1 MPDLIYNVK
10 FEIDSTSTSE
20 VGRMVNNL
28 SGVSGSGAASS
39 LDNLNNSINNT
50 RKSTSNLSKEVREVA
65 KQNELFRTSTDRLKK
80 SIDLKRTASQ
90 SDLRVIAQTN
100 IQVKERIKE
109 LKKQKS
115 ELINFANATELNT
128 DENIKLN
135 REVAS
140 LELQERQLISQLQ
153 KGRAELKGQEVQT
166 ESLTKDTDRLSQA
179 KKRLHKQTGAN
190 NKAFSTANQ
199 TLFSFSDLVQDS
211 SQFMVGGSFNFA
223 TGMRAIGNNIGFTSE
238 LVGNLTNRTGS
249 LMNAFKAIG
258 RSFLGPAGLVL
269 TINAAITA
277 ITILSDK
284 FKKNRKDVKN
294 AKEEVDAFANAI
306 SNVTN
311 REIVDF
317 VDSTDDINK
326 KISILRDAVFNVN
339 KELGFNFQKEITGF
353 QTYTAQADKAAVS
366 QQQFGD
372 AFNIAIKNSTKNID
386 VQSIQQQE
394 ILSGA
399 ADILKERLAQLEAE
413 RLIAEALE
421 EVAEKAR
428 EAAGVV
434 EDPEL
439 KAKFEQQKQ
448 LNQFN
453 IEAAEKEIEIIKTSD
468 NFRKIQ
474 LQADLERFNTRA
486 ALTQEINRINESDF
500 TDEQKRILI
509 SNATDQSRLE
519 LQKINAQEEINF
531 ENAVVDAKKKAED
544 EKTKAVLA
552 AEAAQQA
559 ARAKSR
565 KDVSDVLKFASQFTN
580 SFKSLKNQEINSEI
594 RVAKARGASAK
605 EIEKLERK
613 KFEANKKAQL
623 ANAIINTAANIVEA
637 KPPSPKSIAA
647 GVIGALQIATI
658 LKTKFGGG
666 VSSGGVSGATSGGT
680 SASGI
685 ISSGTATQMD
695 RNIGFLPARGGEF
708 SGAEITIV
716 NTFDE
721 EKVSEVADRG
731 ARKRQ
736 QQQVVVA

>member
-1 MPDLIYNVK
+1 M
-10 FEIDSTSTSE
+10 
-20 VGRMVNNL
+20 
-28 SGVSGSGAASS
+28 
-39 LDNLNNSINNT
+39 
-50 RKSTSNLSKEVREVA
+50 
-65 KQNELFRTSTDRLKK
+65 
-80 SIDLKRTASQ
+80 
-90 SDLRVIAQTN
+90 
-100 IQVKERIKE
+100 
-109 LKKQKS
+109 
-115 ELINFANATELNT
+115 
-128 DENIKLN
+128 
-135 REVAS
+135 
-140 LELQERQLISQLQ
+140 
-153 KGRAELKGQEVQT
+153 
-166 ESLTKDTDRLSQA
+166 
-179 KKRLHKQTGAN
+179 
-190 NKAFSTANQ
+190 
-199 TLFSFSDLVQDS
+199 
-211 SQFMVGGSFNFA
+211 
-223 TGMRAIGNNIGFTSE
+223 
-238 LVGNLTNRTGS
+238 
-249 LMNAFKAIG
+249 
-258 RSFLGPAGLVL
+258 
-269 TINAAITA
+269 
-277 ITILSDK
+277 
-284 FKKNRKDVKN
+284 
-294 AKEEVDAFANAI
+294 
-306 SNVTN
+306 
-311 REIVDF
+311 
-317 VDSTDDINK
+317 
-326 KISILRDAVFNVN
+326 
-339 KELGFNFQKEITGF
+339 
-353 QTYTAQADKAAVS
+353 
-366 QQQFGD
+366 
-372 AFNIAIKNSTKNID
+372 
-386 VQSIQQQE
+386 
-394 ILSGA
+394 
-399 ADILKERLAQLEAE
+399 AQLEAE

-453 IEAAEKEIEIIKTSD
+453 IETAEKEIEIIKTSD

-486 ALTQEINRINESDF
+486 ALTQEINRINESEF

-509 SNATDQSRLE
+509 SNATDQARLE

-565 KDVSDVLKFASQFTN
+565 KDVSDVLKFAGQFTN

-623 ANAIINTAANIVEA
+623 ANAIVNTAANIVEA

-666 VSSGGVSGATSGGT
+666 SGGSGGGVSGATSGGT

-685 ISSGTATQMD
+685 ISTGNATQMD

>member
-153 KGRAELKGQEVQT
+153 KGRAALKGQEVQT

-269 TINAAITA
+269 SINAAITA

-326 KISILRDAVFNVN
+326 KINIISFASPRVGNKTWATSFNNKENINHLRIVNQKDIVTAIPYICYNHCTVRSFSILFC
-339 KELGFNFQKEITGF
+339 
-353 QTYTAQADKAAVS
+353 
-366 QQQFGD
+366 
-372 AFNIAIKNSTKNID
+372 IAI
-386 VQSIQQQE
+386 
-394 ILSGA
+394 LS
-399 ADILKERLAQLEAE
+399 
-413 RLIAEALE
+413 
-421 EVAEKAR
+421 
-428 EAAGVV
+428 
-434 EDPEL
+434 
-439 KAKFEQQKQ
+439 
-448 LNQFN
+448 
-453 IEAAEKEIEIIKTSD
+453 
-468 NFRKIQ
+468 
-474 LQADLERFNTRA
+474 
-486 ALTQEINRINESDF
+486 
-500 TDEQKRILI
+500 
-509 SNATDQSRLE
+509 
-519 LQKINAQEEINF
+519 
-531 ENAVVDAKKKAED
+531 
-544 EKTKAVLA
+544 
-552 AEAAQQA
+552 
-559 ARAKSR
+559 
-565 KDVSDVLKFASQFTN
+565 
-580 SFKSLKNQEINSEI
+580 
-594 RVAKARGASAK
+594 
-605 EIEKLERK
+605 
-613 KFEANKKAQL
+613 
-623 ANAIINTAANIVEA
+623 
-637 KPPSPKSIAA
+637 
-647 GVIGALQIATI
+647 
-658 LKTKFGGG
+658 
-666 VSSGGVSGATSGGT
+666 
-680 SASGI
+680 
-685 ISSGTATQMD
+685 
-695 RNIGFLPARGGEF
+695 
-708 SGAEITIV
+708 
-716 NTFDE
+716 
-721 EKVSEVADRG
+721 
-731 ARKRQ
+731 
-736 QQQVVVA
+736 